1 MKRRLDL
8 LAKTWPTP
16 HKARSMRAADGD
28 ATGTGPCALVHFAH
42 ACKPRSKPYSHRW
55 QRTATIDGES
65 NEPRRPR
72 VSRCGTLRMGGPV
85 ETDARRYQAHTSQCG
100 LVAEYRTFLA
110 LARTSV
116 RPAEHSDVTLRIFRT
131 RDASILAR
139 LFLVEISKIVTVDTI
154 GLTPGPCVACD
165 SSKHLGHSML
175 HNVYPPFGCEYKQ
188 KQPRRLTWWA
198 WLTLHHRIAPCPP
211 LWAWQ

>member
-8 LAKTWPTP
+8 LANTWPTP

-72 VSRCGTLRMGGPV
+72 VSRCGTLRWEGPLKP
-85 ETDARRYQAHTSQCG
+85 TRADTK
-100 LVAEYRTFLA
+100 
-110 LARTSV
+110 
-116 RPAEHSDVTLRIFRT
+116 RIR
-131 RDASILAR
+131 ASADWWQNIAPSLHWHAR
-139 LFLVEISKIVTVDTI
+139 LSAPLS
-154 GLTPGPCVACD
+154 TP
-165 SSKHLGHSML
+165 M
-175 HNVYPPFGCEYKQ
+175 
-188 KQPRRLTWWA
+188 
-198 WLTLHHRIAPCPP
+198 
-211 LWAWQ
+211 